1 MENFKSSRLKSLCQ
15 CVCVCVWER
24 MCVCVCVCV
33 VCVQPKKRFKRKKE
47 TEMENQEVS
56 KVSVDLLW
64 TSISPPEVERDKMC
78 MCVCVCV
85 WVCVW
90 KRESVCDRKSFGS
103 KHCVL
108 CHVNINRSHF
118 KEQKLFMKLFRY
130 CKNAYNLC
138 TRTIITLL
146 FYNRCGFVSTLFLLS
161 IVGNSSLTHVKAV

>member
-1 MENFKSSRLKSLCQ
+1 
-15 CVCVCVWER
+15 VCVCVSER
-24 MCVCVCVCV
+24 ECVCVCV

-47 TEMENQEVS
+47 TEMENQEVN

-78 MCVCVCV
+78 MRVS
-85 WVCVW
+85 VCVW
-90 KRESVCDRKSFGS
+90 KRESVCDRKGFDL

-118 KEQKLFMKLFRY
+118 KEQKLFMKQWHWH

-138 TRTIITLL
+138 TRTILTLQ

-161 IVGNSSLTHVKAV
+161 IVGNSSLTHVEAI